1 VRNPTVKR
9 FALVVAGFLVAVAL
23 SAPAN
28 TGSLREGSTGES
40 ATVTGSLPGQVLWTY
55 YETTEV
61 PFSAPVPIPMA
72 ATTAAMGTTSL
83 LW

>member
-1 VRNPTVKR
+1 VRNSSVKR
-9 FALVVAGFLVAVAL
+9 FALVAAVFLVAVAL

-28 TGSLREGSTGES
+28 TGSLREGSTGGS

-61 PFSAPVPIPMA
+61 PFLCPGPDPDGCNHGGNGFPN
-72 ATTAAMGTTSL
+72 TR
-83 LW
+83 